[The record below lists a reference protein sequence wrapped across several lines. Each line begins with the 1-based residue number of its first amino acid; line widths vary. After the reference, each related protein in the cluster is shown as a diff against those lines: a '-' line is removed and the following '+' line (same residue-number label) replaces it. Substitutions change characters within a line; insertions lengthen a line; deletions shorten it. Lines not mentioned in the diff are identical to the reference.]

1 MKTAITLHS
10 LMLTTALVLMMP
22 IVSAADGVV
31 QRVEL
36 VTSNAKTEDPGS
48 NWGGHQTRIV
58 RNQHGVFTAY
68 TVPPTNNYPH
78 TSAFHAEWR
87 LAKRTGENQWQEI
100 AKGPSGREP
109 VNILAALD
117 GTVRLIA
124 WPNKVPEMWTITH
137 DGSIISRTTI
147 PSTCTSADWPYC
159 VAGIN
164 AQGDMAILANSDS
177 DYYYSYYSAEKDAW
191 SKQTSSA
198 SSMLRHCYCYI
209 FPGENGEV
217 SMVGT
222 RDVPWHTFIPKMD
235 GYSFTAF
242 GYFHT
247 PNLDTQPSFDYIQIK
262 ESPTL
267 DPKDNCNAQEGN
279 YIDTEGRLHVIYN
292 YRDKYTPERKRHMV
306 FKNGVILKDV
316 LLPDGL
322 GWFEADII
330 QNSKGQSFLITPKA
344 IYPCTT
350 EDGTELGKP
359 VPIELGYKCEYSGM
373 ALSDP
378 RSGVPLSDFVDCV
391 FPSGNG
397 AQVIYCRLALDS
409 TPPTGSIVING
420 GARYT
425 NNRNVA
431 LTVSANDDLTDVQM
445 QIGNTKVDTQPLEAM
460 TSPKTWD
467 ITSPGD
473 GVKMVFARF
482 QDCMHNN
489 SPSYSDSIILDTK
502 APSVP
507 GTPKVSGSSTG
518 KSSVAFKWTASTDT
532 ASGIAGYYCRI
543 GQKPGSSDVYEG
555 FVKNSCQHTILSK
568 GGIRY
573 FCQVRAMDI
582 AGNMSG
588 WSDSSAGTQVS
599 GLKKETI
606 PKHR

>member
-1 MKTAITLHS
+1 MKAAISLRS
-10 LMLTTALVLMMP
+10 LMLTTALILMMP
-22 IVSAADGVV
+22 NIATSEGVV

-36 VTSNAKTEDPGS
+36 VTSGAKTEDPGN

-68 TVPPTNNYPH
+68 IVPPSSNFPH

-87 LAKRTGENQWQEI
+87 LAMRTGANQWQEI

-109 VNILAALD
+109 VNILAAPD
-117 GTVRLIA
+117 GTVRLVA

-137 DGSIISRTTI
+137 DGTILSRNTV
-147 PSTCTSADWPYC
+147 PSNCTSADWPYC

-198 SSMLRHCYCYI
+198 NSMLRHCYCYV
-209 FPGENGEV
+209 FPGRAGEV

-222 RDVPWHTFIPKMD
+222 RDVPWRTFGLQMD
-235 GYSFTAF
+235 GYAFTAF

-247 PNLDTQPSFDYIQIK
+247 HNLDTQPSFDYMRLK
-262 ESPTL
+262 EAATL
-267 DPKDNCNAQEGN
+267 DPKDMCNAQESS
-279 YIDTEGRLHVIYN
+279 YIDTDGKLHVIYQ
-292 YRDKYTPERKRHMV
+292 YRDKNTPERKRHMV

-316 LLPDGL
+316 LLPVGL
-322 GWFEADII
+322 GWLEADII
-330 QNSKGQSFLITPKA
+330 QNSKGRFFLITPKA
-344 IYPCTT
+344 IYPCTS
-350 EDGTELGKP
+350 EDGTELGRP

-373 ALSDP
+373 AISDP
-378 RSGVPLSDFVDCV
+378 RSGVPLNDFVDCV

-397 AQVIYCRLALDS
+397 KQVVYCRLALDS
-409 TPPTGSIVING
+409 TPPAGSIVING

-425 NNRNVA
+425 NSRHVELA
-431 LTVSANDDLTDVQM
+431 VSAKDDLTDVQM
-445 QIGNTKVDTQPLEAM
+445 QIGSSKADYQPLEALS
-460 TSPKTWD
+460 TPKTLE

-482 QDCMHNN
+482 QDSMYNN
-489 SPSYSDSIILDTK
+489 SPDYSDSIILDTK

-507 GTPKVSGSSTG
+507 GTPKGSGSST
-518 KSSVAFKWTASTDT
+518 VEQAVTFKWTASTDT

-543 GQKPGSSDVYEG
+543 GKNPGSSDVFEG
-555 FVKNSCQHTILSK
+555 FVKNTRQHTFA
-568 GGIRY
+568 GISGVRY
-573 FCQVRAMDI
+573 FCRVRAMDV

-588 WSDSSAGTQVS
+588 WSQPSAGTKVY
-599 GLKKETI
+599 GRTKTTDLK
-606 PKHR
+606 HW